1 MHRLGGWRAAP
12 ACTLHCNT
20 QTPGAVQEPPC
31 THSAY
36 AHVPAQRAR
45 LAQQTHTQHWH
56 WHKHAHPIGS
66 HPTRG
71 IGSYASREC
80 ARSATAHA
88 NPNKPF
94 TCGLFAIAKATHKQS
109 MHMHAQVCSSQERA
123 LPETGLQ
130 RQVCHVHTHTLP
142 SAGRLG
148 MHIHCAHAC
157 AYVCIQTHKYT
168 FVHTHNIHASKS
180 TLQK

>member
-1 MHRLGGWRAAP
+1 MTPFGLEGLEPFNSAWHRAMRARGTMHRLGGWRAAP
-12 ACTLHCNT
+12 AQTLHCNT

-71 IGSYASREC
+71 IGSHASREC
-80 ARSATAHA
+80 AHSATAHA
-88 NPNKPF
+88 NPNKTF
-94 TCGLFAIAKATHKQS
+94 TCGLLAMARRRYHFIT
-109 MHMHAQVCSSQERA
+109 C
-123 LPETGLQ
+123 TW
-130 RQVCHVHTHTLP
+130 
-142 SAGRLG
+142 
-148 MHIHCAHAC
+148 
-157 AYVCIQTHKYT
+157 
-168 FVHTHNIHASKS
+168 
-180 TLQK
+180 